1 MERGVRVGAPHGLLV
16 SRDDV
21 VVVVSGAVVAHGG
34 LCRDLFDELRP
45 DGDDGRVSHAG
56 AGCHAAQLDRG
67 DGFPYIAACCLG
79 NGVCHV
85 LRYVISD
92 AVLLA
97 DHAERPLDGRH
108 DVLRGDALELEDR
121 AAGDDGVVD
130 VEVGVLG
137 GGGDHRD
144 VAALEVFEQAL
155 LLFLVEVLDL
165 VEVEKDA
172 VGRSERAYVRHHVL
186 DVGDAGGGGVEPVQF
201 LAGLLGDDV
210 REGRLAD
217 ARGAVEDEVRDVPRL
232 HDVAQ
237 RHAVA
242 EQVALADHLVEG
254 ARADAVRQRSGHKGS
269 PSFQLLIHYIYP
281 LFIAQPGV

>member
-16 SRDDV
+16 GGNDV

-34 LCRDLFDELRP
+34 LRRDLLDERRP
-45 DGDDGRVSHAG
+45 DRHDRRVALPGTGGHG
-56 AGCHAAQLDRG
+56 TQLDRG
-67 DGFPYIAACCLG
+67 DGLPYIATGSLG

-85 LRYVISD
+85 LRYVIGD

-97 DHAERPLDGRH
+97 DHAERPLDGRY

-172 VGRSERAYVRHHVL
+172 VRRGERAHFRHHVL

-237 RHAVA
+237 RHAGA

-254 ARADAVRQRSGHKGS
+254 ARADAVRQRSGHIGS
-269 PSFQLLIHYIYP
+269 PSF
-281 LFIAQPGV
+281 